1 MKTRIVLSIVAA
13 VIALAVAAPASFAVA
28 QGTQQT
34 THVTKTKKKVVVHKK
49 HRYVSRRHGPAYPE
63 LEPYRSFG
71 FIGEFPGSCAY
82 DRAAGRCMI
91 DLGYGRCM
99 PCEQGGGGGRF

>member
-1 MKTRIVLSIVAA
+1 MKTRLGLSIIAA
-13 VIALAVAAPASFAVA
+13 AIALAIAAPTPSAFAEN
-28 QGTQQT
+28 T
-34 THVTKTKKKVVVHKK
+34 TKVTTAAKKKIVVHRK
-49 HRYVSRRHGPAYPE
+49 RHAARKRVAYPE

-71 FIGEFPGSCAY
+71 FVGEFPGACAY

-99 PCEQGGGGGRF
+99 PCERDGRF

>member
-13 VIALAVAAPASFAVA
+13 VVAIAIAAPPSFAVA

-34 THVTKTKKKVVVHKK
+34 AKVTKTKKKVVVHRK
-49 HRYVSRRHGPAYPE
+49 RHFVRSGPAYPE

-71 FIGEFPGSCAY
+71 FIGEYPGSCAY

>member
-13 VIALAVAAPASFAVA
+13 VVALAIAAPTSFAVA
-28 QGTQQT
+28 QDPQQT
-34 THVTKTKKKVVVHKK
+34 TKVTKAKKKVVVHRKR
-49 HRYVSRRHGPAYPE
+49 HVARYRSAYPE

-71 FIGEFPGSCAY
+71 FVGEFPGSCAY
-82 DRAAGRCMI
+82 DRAAGNCMI

-99 PCEQGGGGGRF
+99 PCEQSGGGGRF